1 LPADPDFIAPLL
13 GALRDLLAWFHEAKV
28 RGVIVGGVAA
38 SLQGEPRVTRD
49 VDAVVLLDYE
59 QLKTFLVIGTR
70 YGFAARLSDPLKFA
84 RKSRMVLLTH
94 QPSAV
99 TIDLSLGAMPFEE
112 EMVSRAKIVEVSG
125 VRIPVASPEDLIIMK
140 ALPMRDVDVRD
151 IVSLLEV
158 FPKLDRERVRHWVRQ
173 FAEVM
178 EMPEISER
186 LETYLDSKPRRKK
199 K

>member
-1 LPADPDFIAPLL
+1 
-13 GALRDLLAWFHEAKV
+13 
-28 RGVIVGGVAA
+28 
-38 SLQGEPRVTRD
+38 
-49 VDAVVLLDYE
+49 
-59 QLKTFLVIGTR
+59 
-70 YGFAARLSDPLKFA
+70 
-84 RKSRMVLLTH
+84 
-94 QPSAV
+94 
-99 TIDLSLGAMPFEE
+99 
-112 EMVSRAKIVEVSG
+112 
-125 VRIPVASPEDLIIMK
+125 MK